1 MPGKQD
7 KKRHVVTVMRPATSD
22 GTLGETQGQ
31 PAVIYTNWPCS
42 IKPLNGTE
50 SQDVRQTGASRTFE
64 IEGYTDPKK
73 PIKETDYLKF
83 GERTLHIAYIDDPMQ
98 NGVQVRLVCGE
109 NL

>member
-1 MPGKQD
+1 MPGKQE

-31 PAVIYTNWPCS
+31 PTVVYQTWPCS
-42 IKPLNGTE
+42 IKPLSGAE

-83 GERTLHIAYIDDPMQ
+83 GERTLHIAYIDDLIQ